1 VGRTVSHTGST
12 ATFSRRPTQRPSGC
26 DPTYVIRIDP
36 ADGADGVFRDACVLA
51 KLSAPADPATLS
63 TTTFR
68 IEDPAGT
75 VPARLRLSPDRLILI
90 WAAER
95 LLVPGVAHVVRS
107 SGLLDAHGKEVLP
120 HRSCFIPCDLTS
132 TDWPP

>member
-1 VGRTVSHTGST
+1 MIRTGPTEIG
-12 ATFSRRPTQRPSGC
+12 SRRATQRPSDCG
-26 DPTYVIRIDP
+26 PTYVMRIDP

-51 KLSAPADPATLS
+51 RLSAPADPATLS
-63 TTTFR
+63 TITFR
-68 IEDPAGT
+68 IEDPDGT

-95 LLVPGVAHVVRS
+95 LLAPGVAHVIRS
-107 SGLLDAHGKEVLP
+107 SGLLDAHGQEVLP
-120 HRSCFIPCDLTS
+120 HQSSFVPCDLIS